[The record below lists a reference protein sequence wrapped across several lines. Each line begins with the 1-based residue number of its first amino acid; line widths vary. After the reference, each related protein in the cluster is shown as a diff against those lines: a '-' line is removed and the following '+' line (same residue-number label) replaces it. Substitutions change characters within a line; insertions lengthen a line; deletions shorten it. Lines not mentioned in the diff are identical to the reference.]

1 LVEGRENVNGDFDLR
16 PFVLKESTDTADS
29 NNAETQVV
37 DILIVCQYTF
47 SRSIDCVTSDDDDVT
62 MDVGSMDNVPCVI
75 MRIGLLSERQNSR
88 RRTIKKL

>member
-1 LVEGRENVNGDFDLR
+1 VNGDFDLR

-37 DILIVCQYTF
+37 DILIVCQYTS
-47 SRSIDCVTSDDDDVT
+47 SRSIDCVTSDDVT

>member
-1 LVEGRENVNGDFDLR
+1 LR

-37 DILIVCQYTF
+37 DILIVCQYTS
-47 SRSIDCVTSDDDDVT
+47 SRSIDCVTSDDVT

>member
-37 DILIVCQYTF
+37 DILIVCQYTS
-47 SRSIDCVTSDDDDVT
+47 SRSIDCVTSDDVT

>member
-1 LVEGRENVNGDFDLR
+1 MNGDFDLR

-37 DILIVCQYTF
+37 DILIVCQYTS
-47 SRSIDCVTSDDDDVT
+47 SRSIDCVTSDDVT